1 MPKCLNDPNKS
12 YKGTEPS
19 PKGLGY
25 CAGKMMIGKKKIGND
40 GNMWIV
46 KKIKN
51 GSKRWIKLNKNVKV
65 GGEIV
70 KNTNKEFLKNSKKI
84 NEYLNTLNNIAKYDK
99 NYINQYNN
107 EKKFAEKNN
116 KYFSPPNGIT
126 NPNNGN
132 KLNEI
137 PRKNKNN
144 NIKTNNIPKYIPPH
158 KRGNKLKN
166 NVKCHQQKE

>member
-1 MPKCLNDPNKS
+1 MPKCLNDPKKS
-12 YKGTEPS
+12 FKGTEPS

-70 KNTNKEFLKNSKKI
+70 KNTAFLKNSKKI
-84 NEYLNTLNNIAKYDK
+84 NEYLHTLNNIAKNDK
-99 NYINQYNN
+99 NYIKKYNN
-107 EKKFAEKNN
+107 EKKFAEK
-116 KYFSPPNGIT
+116 
-126 NPNNGN
+126 
-132 KLNEI
+132 LI
-137 PRKNKNN
+137 PR
-144 NIKTNNIPKYIPPH
+144 PPYWSGFQVAPSNFEFWEEMPH
-158 KRGNKLKN
+158 RLHRRTYYQRDEGGNWDHCLLFP
-166 NVKCHQQKE
+166 